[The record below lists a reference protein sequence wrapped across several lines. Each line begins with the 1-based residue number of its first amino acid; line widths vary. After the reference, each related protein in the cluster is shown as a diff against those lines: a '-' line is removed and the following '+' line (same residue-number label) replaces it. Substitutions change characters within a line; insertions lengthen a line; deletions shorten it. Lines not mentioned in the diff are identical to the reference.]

1 MPLPVEAQLESLPEA
16 LATIKDMQHRGSWG
30 EDLSSA
36 GRHALAQVLE
46 GAMERDVDRYLSEL
60 ARRGGEDRRNGSYE
74 RHLLT
79 GLGDL
84 ALQVPRTRTYSAKRV
99 LGAYARRTRDVDR
112 AILSCF
118 IYGCS
123 TRKVGKALVALL
135 GERVSA
141 ATVSRVAKTLD
152 AAVAAFHRRPLT
164 SRYRALLLDGVVLA
178 RKTGAGALR
187 RPVLV
192 VLGLLADGRKEV
204 IDWRLARAES
214 QAEWE
219 YFLTD
224 LVARGLTGEGMRLVV
239 TDGGSGLLAALPVVY
254 PGLPMQRCWA
264 HKTRN
269 ITDKVRQ
276 ADRVKVKRGLHR
288 IYEAADQVKA
298 RRAAQRFMQRW
309 ESRYPRAVACLRGD
323 LEELLTFLTVFKD
336 RQWRKW
342 VRTTNAIERRF
353 VEVRRRTRPMGV
365 FSDRT
370 SIERI
375 LYAVF
380 THENQMQGIAPL
392 VALGSAS
399 A

>member
-1 MPLPVEAQLESLPEA
+1 MPLTLEAQLRSLPEA
-16 LATIKDMQHRGSWG
+16 LESIKDMQHSGAWG
-30 EDLSSA
+30 EDLSAA
-36 GRHALAQVLE
+36 GRDALAAVLR
-46 GAMERDVDRYLSEL
+46 GAMDRDIDRYLAEL
-60 ARRGGEDRRNGSYE
+60 AGRAAEDRRNGSYE

-79 GLGDL
+79 GLGDV
-84 ALQVPRTRTYSAKRV
+84 AVQVPRTRTYSAKAV

-118 IYGCS
+118 VYGCS
-123 TRKVGKALVALL
+123 TRKVGKALVAML

-141 ATVSRVAKTLD
+141 STVSRVAKALD
-152 AAVAAFHRRPLT
+152 AAVVAFHARRLGN
-164 SRYRALLLDGVVLA
+164 RYRALLLDGVVLA

-192 VLGLLADGRKEV
+192 ALGLLPDGRKEV
-204 IDWRLARAES
+204 IDWCLAVSES

-219 YFLTD
+219 RFLTG
-224 LVARGLTGEGMRLVV
+224 LVRRGLTGEGVKLVV
-239 TDGGSGLLAALPVVY
+239 TDGGAGLLAALPVVY
-254 PGLPMQRCWA
+254 PELPVQRCWA

-269 ITDKVRQ
+269 VTDKVRE
-276 ADRVKVKRGLHR
+276 ADRAKVKRGLHA
-288 IYEAADQVKA
+288 IYEAINQVKA
-298 RRAAQRFMQRW
+298 RRAAARFVARW
-309 ESRYPRAVACLRGD
+309 ERRYPRAVECLRRD
-323 LEELLTFLTVFKD
+323 LDELLTFLALFKD
-336 RQWRKW
+336 ARWRKW

-380 THENQMQGIAPL
+380 THENQMQGISPL
-392 VALGSAS
+392 FVVTQTS
-399 A
+399 

>member
-1 MPLPVEAQLESLPEA
+1 MPLALEAQLESLPEA
-16 LATIKDMQHRGSWG
+16 LEVIKDMQHSGGWG
-30 EDLSSA
+30 DDLSAA
-36 GRHALAQVLE
+36 GRAALARIMRW
-46 GAMERDVDRYLSEL
+46 AMERDVDRYLSEL
-60 ARRGGEDRRNGSYE
+60 AGRGATEDRRNGSYE

-79 GLGDL
+79 GLGDV

-99 LGAYARRTRDVDR
+99 LGAYTRRTRDVDH

-118 IYGCS
+118 VYGCS
-123 TRKVGKALVALL
+123 TRKVGKALLSML

-141 ATVSRVAKTLD
+141 TTVSRVAKTLD
-152 AAVAAFHRRPLT
+152 AAVAAFHARPLENC
-164 SRYRALLLDGVVLA
+164 YHALLLDGVVLA

-192 VLGLLADGRKEV
+192 ALGLRPDGRKEV
-204 IDWRLARAES
+204 IDWRLGLAES
-214 QAEWE
+214 QVEWE
-219 YFLTD
+219 RFLSD
-224 LVARGLTGEGMRLVV
+224 LMRRGLTGAGLKLIV
-239 TDGGSGLLAALPVVY
+239 TDGGPGLLAALPVVY
-254 PGLPMQRCWA
+254 PGIPEQRCWA

-276 ADRVKVKRGLHR
+276 ADRDQVKRGLHR
-288 IYEAADQVKA
+288 IYEAASQVKA
-298 RRAAQRFMQRW
+298 RRAAQRFATRW
-309 ESRYPRAVACLRGD
+309 EGRYPRAVDCLRRD
-323 LEELLTFLTVFKD
+323 LDELLTFLAVFQD
-336 RQWRKW
+336 ARWRKR

-380 THENQMQGIAPL
+380 THENQMQGVSPL
-392 VALGSAS
+392 FLVPGSG
-399 A
+399 